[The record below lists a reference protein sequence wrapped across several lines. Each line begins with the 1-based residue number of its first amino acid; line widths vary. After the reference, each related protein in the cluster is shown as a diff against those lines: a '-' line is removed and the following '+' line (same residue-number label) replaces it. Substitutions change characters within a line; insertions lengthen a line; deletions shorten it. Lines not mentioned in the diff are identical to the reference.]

1 MSGDRVRRLLKE
13 RILERSFGVDR
24 ESLIAR
30 GKGAGKDACA
40 PKRCAPEC
48 LRPESL
54 IIRRRRFLPA
64 SENASYNRFND
75 HSSRTENGTARS

>member
-30 GKGAGKDACA
+30 GKRGRQG
-40 PKRCAPEC
+40 C
-48 LRPESL
+48 LRSETLRSETLRSEMLRSGMPALRISDHSPETL
-54 IIRRRRFLPA
+54 LAGFRKRFL
-64 SENASYNRFND
+64 
-75 HSSRTENGTARS
+75 